1 MVLCGLLERDF
12 ERFDEN
18 QRLDPPYSSALSET
32 VSHVKKGRI
41 VRAVLLAISS
51 EDDPWSMGVRICR
64 SQEPTLNL
72 FDLGGMSKCEAGPS
86 RIFDVPSLRR
96 PF

>member
-51 EDDPWSMGVRICR
+51 EDDP
-64 SQEPTLNL
+64 
-72 FDLGGMSKCEAGPS
+72 
-86 RIFDVPSLRR
+86 
-96 PF
+96 